1 MTMISEPTLRAQP
14 LSSAVPRMS
23 SVSPEIQLATLACA
37 ARDAIQA
44 RCGTRYN
51 DEAVGRWLDEDGAS
65 GSAPAEGDSSRVTHR
80 GTLQRAVA
88 EYTRQMRN
96 LGHYPEK
103 VLIAVKSAVR
113 DVATPV
119 IRKPVLDTLV
129 RDAAQWSIAAYFDTN
144 LEKGNR
150 PILTAR
156 DAVIPI

>member
-1 MTMISEPTLRAQP
+1 MILEQTPRAQP
-14 LSSAVPRMS
+14 LVSAVRQMS
-23 SVSPEIQLATLACA
+23 SVSPEIQLATLVRA
-37 ARDAIQA
+37 AREAIQSDP
-44 RCGTRYN
+44 GTRYN
-51 DEAVGRWLDEDGAS
+51 DEAVGRSIDEGGAS
-65 GSAPAEGDSSRVTHR
+65 GSAPAEEDSLRVSHR
-80 GTLQRAVA
+80 GKLQRVVG

-103 VLIAVKSAVR
+103 VLVAVKLAVR

-119 IRKPVLDTLV
+119 IRYSTLDALV
-129 RDAAQWSIAAYFDTN
+129 RDAAQWSIAAYFDMN